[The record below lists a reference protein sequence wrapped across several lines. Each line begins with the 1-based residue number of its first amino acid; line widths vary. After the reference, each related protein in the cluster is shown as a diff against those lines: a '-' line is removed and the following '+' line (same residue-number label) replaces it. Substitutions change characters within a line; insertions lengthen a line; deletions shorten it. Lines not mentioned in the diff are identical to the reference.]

1 MDQSLCPD
9 DIWTTLDKLGLPR
22 DSKWRA
28 LIMFM
33 RSIKDYQV
41 YTSGQKHKVQQ
52 LVMGALQEGV
62 LSEEKFQ
69 DLARQNQEVLSE
81 PWRKKLQESLNDV
94 ARTVREARA
103 MMLRRKGDLQF
114 LETSTLQSLRSGRS
128 LLDIVEDIRRGFQE
142 VISLLAEDADNLVR
156 LSLTDQLTGLA
167 NRRAFEDRLVQAAHG
182 PAQGGKVLCLILA
195 DVDHFATF
203 NERFGQFIGDQALAA
218 VGSVLKA
225 LRGQYLEQDQ
235 DLFAARYGGGEFA
248 VLTQAISRPQAM
260 DLAEVI
266 RGRVQ
271 GYNFVIRDPDGSIAT
286 TGIKVTVSLGVACQ
300 TAKLKKASGETLL
313 RAAQDALAEAKL
325 AGRNR
330 VELG

>member
-1 MDQSLCPD
+1 
-9 DIWTTLDKLGLPR
+9 
-22 DSKWRA
+22 
-28 LIMFM
+28 
-33 RSIKDYQV
+33 
-41 YTSGQKHKVQQ
+41 
-52 LVMGALQEGV
+52 
-62 LSEEKFQ
+62 
-69 DLARQNQEVLSE
+69 
-81 PWRKKLQESLNDV
+81 
-94 ARTVREARA
+94 
-103 MMLRRKGDLQF
+103 
-114 LETSTLQSLRSGRS
+114 
-128 LLDIVEDIRRGFQE
+128 
-142 VISLLAEDADNLVR
+142 
-156 LSLTDQLTGLA
+156 
-167 NRRAFEDRLVQAAHG
+167 
-182 PAQGGKVLCLILA
+182 
-195 DVDHFATF
+195 
-203 NERFGQFIGDQALAA
+203 